1 MRRIAAPRY
10 AVRMAEP
17 ARTTVASPAAS
28 ARQWRL
34 CLLLTQSACRL
45 PWEVV
50 LERAIAGGVDAVQ
63 VREKNL
69 DARELVAHA
78 RAVRAVCAPR
88 GVATIVNDRLDVAL
102 AADADGVHLGTGDLP
117 IRDARRIAGNA
128 LLIGASTHSLAEAR
142 AAIEAGADHCGV
154 GAMYETALK
163 PGLAPSG
170 EAYLRAFVAEF
181 PQVPHLAIGGIA
193 PGRVAALARA
203 GCRGVAVSSAI
214 CGAEDPAA
222 VARAIVAELAQE
234 AGDTP

>member
-69 DARELVAHA
+69 DARELVHA
-78 RAVRAVCAPR
+78 AAPPL
-88 GVATIVNDRLDVAL
+88 N
-102 AADADGVHLGTGDLP
+102 
-117 IRDARRIAGNA
+117 
-128 LLIGASTHSLAEAR
+128 S
-142 AAIEAGADHCGV
+142 
-154 GAMYETALK
+154 
-163 PGLAPSG
+163 PS
-170 EAYLRAFVAEF
+170 
-181 PQVPHLAIGGIA
+181 
-193 PGRVAALARA
+193 
-203 GCRGVAVSSAI
+203 SS
-214 CGAEDPAA
+214 
-222 VARAIVAELAQE
+222 
-234 AGDTP
+234 